1 MKKIISIFIITLL
14 SSASLT
20 AQSNE
25 TKRADKHFN
34 KYEFVEAAID
44 YLKLVTDSKAD
55 TYVYSQLAE
64 CYYNVFNTVEA
75 EKWYAKA
82 LETASDP
89 EMVYNYSQMLKANG
103 KYEESNAQLDAFAS
117 MRPADHRA
125 TAFRENP
132 NYLPKILEKGKKF
145 NVQNL
150 GINSEVSDFG
160 GTIKN
165 GKLYITSA
173 RNDRD
178 SKKTYGWNEEPF
190 LDIYTSNINDEGE
203 FQTPFIIENNINT
216 KYHEGIVS
224 FSPDGNTMY
233 FSRESFYEKIY
244 ERDPSTKYK
253 ISVLNLYKSVNQ
265 EGQWSEAEALS
276 LNGDNYSVKNPSVS
290 SDGATLYFASDKI
303 GGYGNFDI
311 YSAPIDENGSVGEAT
326 NMGQKLN
333 TEGQEMFPF
342 ISSNNTLYFSSNG
355 HLGLGGLDVFFS
367 KIVDGKVGPVRNI
380 GIPINGNA
388 DDFAFSINEE
398 NEEGFVSSNRLVDGE
413 NMSDDIYA
421 IKKLQPICDVL
432 MSVTVRDSKT
442 GLILEGASISIQDI
456 EGNIFGTKM
465 SNTEGVVEYIIE
477 CDIDTKIVGS
487 KIDYESGFTLVSGT
501 SDEEVFAELLITPID
516 EIILANKVILNP
528 IYFDFDKSN
537 ITAQAAFELDNLVQL
552 MTKYKSIVISAESH
566 TDSRG
571 SNSYNLSL
579 SERRALSTA
588 QYVISKGIDASRIT
602 GTGKGETIP
611 SNDCGGSCNEEE
623 HQLNRRSEFLI
634 LSGNPNND

>member
-1 MKKIISIFIITLL
+1 MRKIISIFIITLL
-14 SSASLT
+14 SSAILT

-34 KYEFVEAAID
+34 KYEFVEAATD
-44 YLKLVTDSKAD
+44 YLKLVTDGKAD

-64 CYYNVFNTVEA
+64 SYFNVFNTVEA

-82 LETASDP
+82 LETSSEP

-103 KYEESNAQLDAFAS
+103 KYEESNTQLDLFAS

-132 NYLPKILEKGKKF
+132 NYLPKILEKGKRF

-150 GINSEVSDFG
+150 AINSEVSDFG
-160 GTIKN
+160 GTLKN

-173 RNDRD
+173 RNSNR
-178 SKKTYGWNEEPF
+178 KTYGWNEEPF
-190 LDIYTSNINDEGE
+190 LDIYTAYVNDDGE
-203 FQTPFIIENNINT
+203 FQTPSIIEQNINT
-216 KYHEGIVS
+216 KYHEGTVS

-233 FSRESFYEKIY
+233 FSRESFYEKVY
-244 ERDPSTKYK
+244 ERDSITKYK
-253 ISVLNLYKSVNQ
+253 ISVLNLYKSINQ

-276 LNGDNYSVKNPSVS
+276 LNGDSYSVKNPSVS
-290 SDGATLYFASDKI
+290 ADGKTLYFASDKT

-311 YSAPIDENGSVGEAT
+311 YSAPIDENGSVGDAT
-326 NMGQKLN
+326 NLGQKLN

-342 ISSNNTLYFSSNG
+342 ISANNTLYFSSNG
-355 HLGLGGLDVFFS
+355 HLGLGGLDVFFA
-367 KIVDGKVGPVRNI
+367 KIVDGKVGPIRNV
-380 GIPINGNA
+380 GIPVNGNA

-398 NEEGFVSSNRLVDGE
+398 TEEGFVSSNREGGVG
-413 NMSDDIYA
+413 SDDIYS
-421 IKKLQPICDVL
+421 IKKIQPICDVL
-432 MSVTVRDSKT
+432 VSVTVKDSKT
-442 GLILEGASISIQDI
+442 GLILVGAAVSIQDAD
-456 EGNIFGTKM
+456 GNIFGTKT

-477 CDIDTKIVGS
+477 CNIDTKLVGS
-487 KIDYESGFTLVSGT
+487 KIDYESGFTLVAGT
-501 SDEEVFAELLITPID
+501 SEEEVSADLLLTPID

-537 ITAQAAFELDNLVQL
+537 INAQAAFELDKLVQL
-552 MTKYKSIVISAESH
+552 MNKYKSIVLSAESH

-571 SNSYNLSL
+571 SASYNLSL
-579 SERRALSTA
+579 SERRAMTTA

-602 GTGKGETIP
+602 GEGKGETMP
-611 SNDCGGSCNEEE
+611 SVDCGGRCTEEE

-634 LSGNPNND
+634 LSGNPND

>member
-1 MKKIISIFIITLL
+1 MRKIISIFIITLL
-14 SSASLT
+14 SSAILT

-34 KYEFVEAAID
+34 KYEFVEAATD
-44 YLKLVTDSKAD
+44 YLKLVTDGKAD

-64 CYYNVFNTVEA
+64 SYFNVFNTVEA

-82 LETASDP
+82 LETSSEP

-103 KYEESNAQLDAFAS
+103 KYEESNTQLDLFAS

-132 NYLPKILEKGKKF
+132 NYLPKILEKGKRF

-150 GINSEVSDFG
+150 AINSEVSDFG
-160 GTIKN
+160 GTLKN

-173 RNDRD
+173 RNSNR
-178 SKKTYGWNEEPF
+178 KTYGWNEEPF
-190 LDIYTSNINDEGE
+190 LDIYTAYVNDDGE
-203 FQTPFIIENNINT
+203 FQTPSIIEQNINT
-216 KYHEGIVS
+216 KYHEGTVS

-233 FSRESFYEKIY
+233 FSRESFYEKVY
-244 ERDPSTKYK
+244 QRDSITKYK
-253 ISVLNLYKSVNQ
+253 ISVLNLYKSINQ

-276 LNGDNYSVKNPSVS
+276 LNGDSYSVKNPSVS
-290 SDGATLYFASDKI
+290 ADGKTLYFASDKT

-311 YSAPIDENGSVGEAT
+311 YSAPIDENGSVGDAT
-326 NMGQKLN
+326 NLGQKLN

-342 ISSNNTLYFSSNG
+342 ISANNTLYFSSNG
-355 HLGLGGLDVFFS
+355 HLGLGGLDVFFA
-367 KIVDGKVGPVRNI
+367 KIVDGKVGPIRNI
-380 GIPINGNA
+380 GIPVNGNA

-398 NEEGFVSSNRLVDGE
+398 TEEGFVSSNREGGVG
-413 NMSDDIYA
+413 SDDIYS
-421 IKKLQPICDVL
+421 IKKIQPICDVL
-432 MSVTVRDSKT
+432 VSVTVKDHKT
-442 GLILEGASISIQDI
+442 GLILVGAAVSIQDAD
-456 EGNIFGTKM
+456 GNIFGTKT

-477 CDIDTKIVGS
+477 CNIDTKLVGS
-487 KIDYESGFTLVSGT
+487 KIDYESGFTLVAGT
-501 SDEEVFAELLITPID
+501 SEEEVSTDLILTPID
-516 EIILANKVILNP
+516 EIILADKVILNP

-537 ITAQAAFELDNLVQL
+537 INAQAAFELDKLVQL
-552 MTKYKSIVISAESH
+552 MNKYKSIVLSAESH

-571 SNSYNLSL
+571 SASYNLSL
-579 SERRALSTA
+579 SERRAMTTA

-602 GTGKGETIP
+602 GEGKGETMP
-611 SNDCGGSCNEEE
+611 SVDCGGRCTEEE

-634 LSGNPNND
+634 LAGNPNDE

>member
-1 MKKIISIFIITLL
+1 MRKIISIFIITLL
-14 SSASLT
+14 SSAILT

-34 KYEFVEAAID
+34 KYEFVEAATD
-44 YLKLVTDSKAD
+44 YLKLVTDGKAD

-64 CYYNVFNTVEA
+64 SYFNVFNTVEA

-82 LETASDP
+82 LETSSEP

-103 KYEESNAQLDAFAS
+103 KYEESNTQLDLFAS

-132 NYLPKILEKGKKF
+132 NYLPKILEKGKRF

-150 GINSEVSDFG
+150 AINSEVSDFG
-160 GTIKN
+160 GTLKN

-173 RNDRD
+173 RNSNR
-178 SKKTYGWNEEPF
+178 KTYGWNEEPF
-190 LDIYTSNINDEGE
+190 LDIYTAYVNDDGE
-203 FQTPFIIENNINT
+203 FQTPSIIEQNINT
-216 KYHEGIVS
+216 KYHEGTVS

-233 FSRESFYEKIY
+233 FSRESFYEKVY
-244 ERDPSTKYK
+244 ERDSITKYK
-253 ISVLNLYKSVNQ
+253 ISVLNLYKSINQ

-276 LNGDNYSVKNPSVS
+276 LNGDSYSVKNPSVS
-290 SDGATLYFASDKI
+290 ADGKTLYFASDKT

-311 YSAPIDENGSVGEAT
+311 YSAPIDENGSVGDAT
-326 NMGQKLN
+326 NLGQKLN

-342 ISSNNTLYFSSNG
+342 ISANNTLYFSSNG
-355 HLGLGGLDVFFS
+355 HLGLGGLDVFFA
-367 KIVDGKVGPVRNI
+367 KIVDGKVGPIRNI
-380 GIPINGNA
+380 GIPVNGNA

-398 NEEGFVSSNRLVDGE
+398 TEEGFVSSNREGGVG
-413 NMSDDIYA
+413 SDDIYS
-421 IKKLQPICDVL
+421 IKKIQPICDVL
-432 MSVTVRDSKT
+432 VSVTVKDSKT
-442 GLILEGASISIQDI
+442 GLILVGAAVSIQDAD
-456 EGNIFGTKM
+456 GNIFGTKT

-477 CDIDTKIVGS
+477 CNIDTKLVGS
-487 KIDYESGFTLVSGT
+487 KIDYESGFTLVAGT
-501 SDEEVFAELLITPID
+501 SEEEVSTDLILTPID
-516 EIILANKVILNP
+516 EIILADKVILNP

-537 ITAQAAFELDNLVQL
+537 INAQAAFELDKLVQL
-552 MTKYKSIVISAESH
+552 MNKYKSIVLSAESH

-571 SNSYNLSL
+571 SASYNLSL
-579 SERRALSTA
+579 SERRAMTTA

-602 GTGKGETIP
+602 GEGKGETMP
-611 SNDCGGSCNEEE
+611 SVDCGGRCTEEE

-634 LSGNPNND
+634 LAGNPNDE